1 MKFIK
6 LHSKNTSIVYKNSLC
21 SSAGAIVY
29 IFLIAS
35 ILLPLLLVSFLSQ
48 YAWID
53 EEHQIIFEQPK
64 MKFKFQYIFMAEA
77 TFEGDE
83 NGKLI
88 ACSTFPYL
96 NKFEELKP
104 VMCTR
109 IKVLNPQSKDR

>member
-29 IFLIAS
+29 IFLMAS

-48 YAWID
+48 YAGID
-53 EEHQIIFEQPK
+53 EEHRVVFEQPK

-83 NGKLI
+83 NEKLI

-96 NKFEELKP
+96 NKFEELEP
-104 VMCTR
+104 ELCTK
-109 IKVLNPQSKDR
+109 IKVE